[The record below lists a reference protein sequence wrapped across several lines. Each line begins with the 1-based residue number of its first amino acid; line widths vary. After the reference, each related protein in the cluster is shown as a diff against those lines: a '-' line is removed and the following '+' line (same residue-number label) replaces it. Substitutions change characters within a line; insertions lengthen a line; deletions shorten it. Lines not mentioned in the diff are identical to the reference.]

1 MARKLNAWMRHVM
14 AERSHHPGKSFKDVL
29 RLAKKTYKKSPV
41 EKEGPTR
48 KHRRRRRRKG
58 KHTRHRRHKRR
69 THKRRRRRRSSH
81 RRRRR
86 R

>member
-1 MARKLNAWMRHVM
+1 MARKLNAWMKHVM
-14 AERSHHPGKSFKDVL
+14 SERSRHPGKSFKDVL
-29 RLAKKTYKKSPV
+29 KLAKKTYKKSPV

-48 KHRRRRRRKG
+48 KHRRRRRKG

-81 RRRRR
+81 RRRR
-86 R
+86 

>member
-1 MARKLNAWMRHVM
+1 MARKLNTWMKHVM
-14 AERSHHPGKSFKDVL
+14 DERSRHPGKSFKDVL

-48 KHRRRRRRKG
+48 KHRRRRRKG

-69 THKRRRRRRSSH
+69 THKRRQRRRSSH